1 MLIKTP
7 AEQKQIQKGGE
18 LMGKILQEL
27 RGFTRAG
34 MSLAQVDAEA
44 ERLIIAAG
52 GRPAFKG
59 YRSRPQD
66 IPFPSTICA
75 SVNEELVH
83 GIARPEVFLKDGDI
97 FSIDI
102 GMEWP
107 VQNLKSKGKS
117 SGYFTDTAI
126 TFAIGKVSSETKKLL
141 YVTRQSLE
149 EGIKAAQPGS
159 TIAAI
164 GRAIENYV
172 RSQGGYGIVEDL
184 VGHGVGH
191 QVHEDPVVPN
201 YYDPA
206 LEKIKLRPGMV
217 LALEP
222 MLSLSGETHVRV
234 KRDGWT
240 MVMADQ
246 SLCAHS
252 EHTLIITKTGNI
264 VVTRRPGEEQEEV

>member
-1 MLIKTP
+1 
-7 AEQKQIQKGGE
+7 
-18 LMGKILQEL
+18 MGKILQEL

-83 GIARPEVFLKDGDI
+83 GIARPEVILKDGDI

-107 VQNLKSKGKS
+107 VQSSKSKGKS
-117 SGYFTDTAI
+117 RGYFTDTAI
-126 TFAIGKVSSETKKLL
+126 TFAIGKVSPEIKKLL

-164 GRAIENYV
+164 GRAIEDYV

-222 MLSLSGETHVRV
+222 MLSLSGETHVRI

-264 VVTRRPGEEQEEV
+264 VVTRRPGEEQEEI